1 MPDRMPFLPPEI
13 AKIFIISTLKS
24 TMGEVDERYAA
35 RAASDR
41 SAVFVKAS
49 ATAMTGI
56 LIASASLFIIR
67 RSRSEKMHAM
77 IWPLWAVNRPNKLQ
91 KSYPP

>member
-24 TMGEVDERYAA
+24 AMGEVDERYAP

-49 ATAMTGI
+49 TTGMTGV
-56 LIASASLFIIR
+56 LIASASLFIVR
-67 RSRSEKMHAM
+67 RSRSQKMHAV
-77 IWPLWAVNRPNKLQ
+77 IWLLWAVNRPNKVQ
-91 KSYPP
+91 KSYPA

>member
-1 MPDRMPFLPPEI
+1 VPDRMPFLPPEI

-56 LIASASLFIIR
+56 LIASASLFHHKKKPIR
-67 RSRSEKMHAM
+67 EDARYDLASLGSQSSK
-77 IWPLWAVNRPNKLQ
+77 
-91 KSYPP
+91 